1 MNPISHLYSRANG
14 RLTKI
19 ALGSAV
25 AVMCIFALNS
35 RAAQSP
41 AYLPLNVHVGE
52 KAPDFALLSANG
64 QLVKLSQFAGKNVL
78 LDFYEGYW

>member
-1 MNPISHLYSRANG
+1 MNRILHFYSRANG
-14 RLTKI
+14 SLAKI
-19 ALGSAV
+19 ALTASLVFAALAV
-25 AVMCIFALNS
+25 YGA
-35 RAAQSP
+35 RASSVP
-41 AYLPLNVHVGE
+41 YLPLNVHVGE